1 MAQNLTEEQIAVL
14 NSHGKILV
22 SASAGSGKT
31 FVMINKIVN
40 LIASG
45 VSVDEILA
53 LTFTNK
59 AALNMKE
66 KLKVGLIKYLAEC
79 DRDDVNT
86 ITHIK
91 SQINKIQIADISTIH
106 AFCAK
111 LIRTYFYLLDTDGA
125 FDVME
130 AESAISYTL
139 KNKAINEVFEE
150 CYEKNEE
157 WFKFLLDCLKYR
169 YSDAALKDAV
179 MKGYEKLRGYA
190 NYRELQDDMNAL
202 YTASGFADVCA
213 EYQAFISERCDEFAR
228 IAADLA
234 LTLDI
239 ARNPEEYDIALENV
253 AELLSRVKNS
263 DLFEPLPSF
272 SGIAKPRKKNTDSER
287 DTEQGEKYQRFIEE
301 LKKTLKKLKGSIG
314 ERDEEFVSFMESG
327 KVAKAFMRLVLSYDS
342 KYAAMKRDECKLDF
356 SDLEHYAVA
365 LLENDDLRTRLREK
379 YKYVYVDEYQDT
391 NPIQEYLLNLIGD
404 ENVFAVG
411 DEKQAIYGFR
421 GSKSAF
427 FAQKREKYKKGDGR
441 NYKLS
446 VNFRSADNILRF
458 VNDLFSQIMIKPIS
472 GFDYSS
478 DGHSMSG
485 GSKYDYGDGLR
496 YKGGVHL
503 HVLDKEEP
511 PASVTGVYSLINK
524 PKKKA
529 EHGDCAKAVL
539 SIILRELQSDVYD
552 IEEKKIRH
560 VQPSDICVL
569 TRKKNNALV
578 RDIIGAIEDAG
589 YNVDGYDGDNL
600 LEKSEVKKVLD
611 ILSYLENSE
620 QDVPLVASLLSPLG
634 NFNESELAQ
643 IKLNCVGYDSFK
655 NCCILYAE
663 QNNDDIAKRLKE
675 FYDRCDTLRRR
686 SKIIG
691 AGKLI
696 DEILAE
702 TGLDSI
708 YALNG
713 GSRLK
718 SIRALQER
726 AKTAYGEMYLSEFL
740 SKIKACNG
748 KITHTE
754 VAVGDN
760 IKVMTMHASKG
771 LEFPIVII
779 ADISASFN
787 GDNRSKFEC
796 DEKHGFIFERYVQAD
811 KSKKET
817 LLGKLYSRKQEQ
829 EDLKNEA
836 NLFYVAC
843 TRAMCKLH
851 LIASNL
857 PEYSPEKAFAANNYA
872 QLADFSVFESQAAT
886 YASVDNSVERQK
898 IASRADEQVV
908 EKLKQ
913 TFDTKYAYADAINLP
928 VKTSASALLHASM
941 EEEYYPVHEVFS
953 EENELDGDSG
963 EKTDADAGI
972 AYHAYLENCDFAIK
986 DVDGIRRQLDKFRR
1000 EKVLTEYQIALLSVD
1015 KLQKILLMPVF
1026 NGLSNKTT
1034 WREREFIVRLPANE
1048 IMQTSAIDEVLV
1060 QGAIDLMILD
1070 DDGVKIVDYKFSKK
1084 TDEQLVGTYARQLLI
1099 YKKAVARILK
1109 VSENNVQTIIVNI
1122 FRDSQIDL

>member
-1 MAQNLTEEQIAVL
+1 MAQNLTEEQLAVL
-14 NSHGKILV
+14 DARGKILV

-66 KLKVGLIKYLAEC
+66 KLKSGLIKYLSDYDGNDAK
-79 DRDDVNT
+79 T
-86 ITHIK
+86 INHIK
-91 SQINKIQIADISTIH
+91 AQITKIQIADISTIH

-130 AESAISYTL
+130 AESATSYTL

-150 CYEKNEE
+150 NYEKNEE
-157 WFKFLLDCLKYR
+157 WFRYLLDCLKYR
-169 YSDAALKDAV
+169 YSDGALKDAV
-179 MKGYEKLRGYA
+179 MKGYEQLRGYA
-190 NYRELQDDMNAL
+190 NYHALQDEMDAL
-202 YTASGFADVCA
+202 YTESGFEGVCA
-213 EYQAFISERCDEFAR
+213 EYQALISERCDEFAS
-228 IAADLA
+228 IADDLS
-234 LTLDI
+234 LTLEI
-239 ARNPEEYDIALENV
+239 ERNPEEYYAALENV
-253 AELLSRVKNS
+253 AELLNRVKNS
-263 DLFEPLPSF
+263 DLFDPLPSF
-272 SGIAKPRKKNTDSER
+272 SGIAKPRKKNTDSEW
-287 DTEQGEKYQRFIEE
+287 DMAQGEKYQRFVEE
-301 LKKTLKKLKGSIG
+301 LKKTLKKLKGSLG
-314 ERDEEFVSFMESG
+314 EREEEFNSFMESG
-327 KVAKAFMRLVLSYDS
+327 KVAKAFMRLVLSYDA
-342 KYAAMKRDECKLDF
+342 KYAEMKKDECKLDF
-356 SDLEHYAVA
+356 SDLEHYAIE
-365 LLENDDLRTRLREK
+365 LLENDDLRARLRDK
-379 YKYVYVDEYQDT
+379 YKYVYIDEYQDT

-427 FAQKREKYKKGDGR
+427 FAQKREKYKKGEGN

-458 VNDLFSQIMIKPIS
+458 VNDLFSQIMIKQIS
-472 GFDYSS
+472 GFDYFA
-478 DGHSMSG
+478 DGHSMCG
-485 GSKYDYGDGLR
+485 GSKYDYGEGLR
-496 YKGGVHL
+496 YGGEVRL
-503 HVLDKEEP
+503 HVLNKEESSQ
-511 PASVTGVYSLINK
+511 SVTGVYSLMDR
-524 PKKKA
+524 PRKKA
-529 EHGDCAKAVL
+529 EHGECAKAVL
-539 SIILRELQSDVYD
+539 AIIIDELQSDIYD
-552 IEEKKIRH
+552 IEEKRMRR

-578 RDIIGAIEDAG
+578 RDITGAITDAG
-589 YNVDGYDGDNL
+589 YSVDGFGGDNL

-611 ILSYLENSE
+611 ILSYLDNAE
-620 QDVPLVASLLSPLG
+620 QDVPLVTSLLSPLG
-634 NFNESELAQ
+634 GFNESELTQ
-643 IKLNCVGYDSFK
+643 IRLRCDRYDRFK
-655 NCCILYAE
+655 NCCKFYAE
-663 QNNDDIAKRLKE
+663 NNTDDVAKRLKE
-675 FYDRCDTLRRR
+675 FFVRCDALRRR
-686 SKIIG
+686 AKIIG

-718 SIRALQER
+718 CIRALQER

-748 KITHTE
+748 KISYAE

-760 IKVMTMHASKG
+760 VKVMTMHASKG

-779 ADISASFN
+779 ADVSASFG

-796 DEKHGFIFERYVQAD
+796 DEKYGFIFERYVQAD
-811 KSKKET
+811 KSKQET

-851 LIASNL
+851 LVASNL
-857 PEYSPEKAFAANNYA
+857 PEYSPEKALTANNYA
-872 QLADFSVFESQAAT
+872 QLADFSVFNSQAAT
-886 YASVDNSVERQK
+886 YVSVDNSVEKQRV
-898 IASRADEQVV
+898 AAGADEQIV
-908 EKLKQ
+908 EKLRQ
-913 TFDTKYAYADAINLP
+913 TFDREYAHCDAINLP

-941 EEEYYPVHEVFS
+941 EEEYYPVNKVFS
-953 EENELDGDSG
+953 EENELGEDAK

-972 AYHAYLENCDFAIK
+972 AYHAYLQNCDFAVK
-986 DVDGIRRQLDKFRR
+986 DADGIRLQLDKFRQ
-1000 EKVLTEYQIALLSVD
+1000 EKALTEYQISLLSVD
-1015 KLQKILLMPVF
+1015 KLQNILSMPVF
-1026 NGLSNKTT
+1026 NGLADKTT

-1048 IMQTSAIDEVLV
+1048 IMQTTASDEVLV
-1060 QGAIDLMILD
+1060 QGAIDLMVLN

-1084 TDEQLVGTYARQLLI
+1084 SDEQIVDTYSRQLLI

-1109 VSENNVQTIIVNI
+1109 ISESNIRTTIVNT
-1122 FRDSQIDL
+1122 FRGRQIDL